1 MPPRLKKGLKKAR
14 IVRGVELRR
23 LRTAKGW
30 TQSDCADRLETTY
43 QTWQRYEAGTSWP
56 SRDREILICDILRVP
71 RLHFVETK
79 QTNGDLTNTAKAGRH
94 ERTIEEKLREVL
106 QANPDDYDQPSEIVR
121 IQTRL
126 MQQVTFALSKA
137 HRALKLRGGLSPV
150 SGAARPLR
158 SVEIR
163 KTGNR

>member
-14 IVRGVELRR
+14 AVRGSELRR
-23 LRTAKGW
+23 LRMAKGW
-30 TQSDCADRLETTY
+30 TQSDCAYRLETTY

-56 SRDREILICDILRVP
+56 SRDREILICDILSVP

-79 QTNGDLTNTAKAGRH
+79 KTIGDLTNTAKAGRH
-94 ERTIEEKLREVL
+94 KRTIEEKLREVL
-106 QANPDDYDQPSEIVR
+106 WANPDDYDQPSEMVR

-126 MQQVTFALSKA
+126 MQQLISALSNA
-137 HRALKLRGGLSPV
+137 HRALERRGGLSPV
-150 SGAARPLR
+150 SGTARPLR